1 MTVTEARQGLA
12 DRLATIP
19 GLSAYA
25 NVPDQVVTPAAVI
38 WPDRVDYLQAQG
50 GSQDMQI
57 VFRVD
62 VIVSKVAE
70 QDQQRRLDDLISPTG
85 TQSIPA
91 TIEAESTLGGV
102 ADWATA
108 ARLIEYGQVEFGGT
122 AYIGARMEVEVYG

>member
-25 NVPDQVVTPAAVI
+25 NVPDQITTPAAVV
-38 WPDRVDYLQAQG
+38 WPDRVDYLQVQG
-50 GSQDMQI
+50 GSTDMQV

-62 VIVSKVAE
+62 VVVSRVAE

-85 TQSIPA
+85 VDSIPA
-91 TIEAESTLGGV
+91 AVEADSSLGGV
-102 ADWATA
+102 ADWATV
-108 ARLIEYGQVEFGGT
+108 ARVIEYGQVEFGGV